1 MRVSR
6 FFLTLFSYPEY
17 AEEHERDYHD
27 DAPAQDVLLGRPRDA
42 LELRA
47 NVLEKPE
54 TTLLRRLLLRSLL
67 DLLLDGFRRG
77 LRLLA
82 AVHGRVA
89 FLGLLEE
96 PLLRRLG
103 RSSIGL
109 GVLVR
114 LGSGLFL
121 QRLLL
126 AGCACGRCLR
136 SLCL

>member
-1 MRVSR
+1 MT
-6 FFLTLFSYPEY
+6 TLSSTATYTPKNTS
-17 AEEHERDYHD
+17 ATTTTTLQRRTSCLVGH
-27 DAPAQDVLLGRPRDA
+27 
-42 LELRA
+42 
-47 NVLEKPE
+47 VLEKPE
-54 TTLLRRLLLRSLL
+54 TTLLCRLLLRSLL

>member
-1 MRVSR
+1 MT
-6 FFLTLFSYPEY
+6 TLSSTATYTPKNTS
-17 AEEHERDYHD
+17 ATTTTTLQRRTSCLVGHVTRLSSERTS
-27 DAPAQDVLLGRPRDA
+27 
-42 LELRA
+42 LR
-47 NVLEKPE
+47 NPE